1 MNPRRP
7 PQTAVPRE
15 PNLNTHTSRGVQGA
29 QAHTAVRTMVRLTE
43 KLVLEKTKCSS
54 LYGVRNVNLWG
65 CSLTDVD
72 VVARMPNLESLSLSV
87 NKLASLRVFARC
99 ANLVDLHLRKN
110 DIADLDEVRFLVGL
124 ERMRT
129 LWLCDNPCALEPNY
143 RMRVIAMLPSL
154 LVLDGDEVTLEER
167 RAAETTPGLMTL
179 PSPNARSSPGISPG
193 SVRAHDDDAR
203 SERTVNADRAVKD
216 ANARAHE
223 LAARN
228 QLAGLGMPSGGYHP
242 NYAPSQR
249 AFSVA
254 DMPLGH
260 VGQGPRS
267 EAAMSL
273 AAEMDSRH
281 SPKFRQSPKG
291 GTNGNANNVLYAVV
305 ALLGELDG
313 EGLRIVRGECD
324 ERLRGGRY

>member
-1 MNPRRP
+1 
-7 PQTAVPRE
+7 
-15 PNLNTHTSRGVQGA
+15 
-29 QAHTAVRTMVRLTE
+29 MVRLTE

-129 LWLCDNPCALEPNY
+129 LWLCDDPCALEPNY

-179 PSPNARSSPGISPG
+179 PSPNTRSSPGISPTPSPG
-193 SVRAHDDDAR
+193 ISGDIRWTA
-203 SERTVNADRAVKD
+203 
-216 ANARAHE
+216 
-223 LAARN
+223 LA
-228 QLAGLGMPSGGYHP
+228 
-242 NYAPSQR
+242 
-249 AFSVA
+249 
-254 DMPLGH
+254 
-260 VGQGPRS
+260 
-267 EAAMSL
+267 
-273 AAEMDSRH
+273 
-281 SPKFRQSPKG
+281 
-291 GTNGNANNVLYAVV
+291 AVV
-305 ALLGELDG
+305 AIDRSVRRIATCACTPSMSSLARPNAATDASPSFVRNAGPMVVLAAATRMERSCGSKASSMTCRDAIPGRADVDVPGGQQSLAG
-313 EGLRIVRGECD
+313 IEGRCTGVRCVPTPKDRDRVNASVCGD
-324 ERLRGGRY
+324 

>member
-1 MNPRRP
+1 
-7 PQTAVPRE
+7 
-15 PNLNTHTSRGVQGA
+15 
-29 QAHTAVRTMVRLTE
+29 MVRLTE

-167 RAAETTPGLMTL
+167 RAAETTPGLMTCHHQTPGHPRGYPRGAYARTTTTPGARG
-179 PSPNARSSPGISPG
+179 PSTRTEQLETQTL
-193 SVRAHDDDAR
+193 
-203 SERTVNADRAVKD
+203 ERTNW
-216 ANARAHE
+216 
-223 LAARN
+223 
-228 QLAGLGMPSGGYHP
+228 
-242 NYAPSQR
+242 
-249 AFSVA
+249 
-254 DMPLGH
+254 
-260 VGQGPRS
+260 PR
-267 EAAMSL
+267 ETN
-273 AAEMDSRH
+273 SR
-281 SPKFRQSPKG
+281 
-291 GTNGNANNVLYAVV
+291 V
-305 ALLGELDG
+305 
-313 EGLRIVRGECD
+313 
-324 ERLRGGRY
+324 